1 MKKILF
7 LIAMMIGSGSVYAAE
22 PTPPAETKRV
32 CIKDNNGKE
41 TCKIVKVHK
50 KLDGTKV
57 PEPNKK

>member
-1 MKKILF
+1 MKKIIF

-22 PTPPAETKRV
+22 PTSPPETKKV
-32 CIKDNNGKE
+32 CITDSKGKE
-41 TCKIVKVHK
+41 TCKTVKVHK

>member
-1 MKKILF
+1 
-7 LIAMMIGSGSVYAAE
+7 MIGSGYVYAAE
-22 PTPPAETKRV
+22 PTSPPETKRV

-41 TCKIVKVHK
+41 TCKTVKVHK